1 MPDRPAPRVLVVSN
15 DFLPQVGGI
24 QQYTNNIL
32 ERLTHGA
39 AFVAAHPDA
48 ASHDDVAPYPV
59 RRGRD
64 RYLLPGRRTL
74 VDLRAAVEDH
84 RADVVL
90 LATPWPLV
98 GTAAK
103 LDVPVAVCNHGAE
116 VIMPARVPGSRHLLG
131 RELRKADL
139 LYAVSRNTA
148 SWVRRTVG
156 PRGPDVRL
164 LLTGVPLDTFTPDAD
179 GREIRDRH
187 GLGDDPV
194 VVCVGRLVPRKGQ
207 DVLVEAWPRVRDT
220 VPDARLLLVGTGP
233 LEDDLR
239 AAAAAL
245 PDGAVTLTGRVPWE
259 ELPAHH
265 AAADVFAHP
274 NRDRWFGIETE
285 GFGVIFL
292 EAQACARPVVAG
304 DAGGAP
310 EALVPGETGLLCD
323 GSDPDDVARA
333 VTTLLTDPD
342 RACRMGVAGRT
353 FVEEHFDWARIVAQL
368 ERELAALAAGSP
380 LPTPVTP
387 EARR

>member
-1 MPDRPAPRVLVVSN
+1 MPYDPPRILVVSS

-24 QQYTNNIL
+24 QHYTDNL
-32 ERLTHGA
+32 LRRMTHGA

-48 ASHDDVAPYPV
+48 ADHDDDAPYPV
-59 RRGRD
+59 TRGRD
-64 RYLLPGRRTL
+64 RYLVPIPNTAT
-74 VDLRAAVEDH
+74 DLRAAVAEH

-98 GTAAK
+98 SLAASV
-103 LDVPVAVCNHGAE
+103 LDVPVAVCTHGAE
-116 VIMPARVPGSRHLLG
+116 LIMPARIPGARRLLA
-131 RELRKADL
+131 RELRRADL
-139 LYAVSRNTA
+139 LYAVSNNTA
-148 SWVRRTVG
+148 GWARDLVG
-156 PRGPDVRL
+156 ASGPDVRL
-164 LLTGVPLDTFTPDAD
+164 LPAGVPLDTFTPQAD
-179 GREIRDRH
+179 GRAIRDRH

-207 DVLVEAWPRVRDT
+207 DVLIRAWPRVRRSI
-220 VPDARLLLVGTGP
+220 PDARLLLVGAGP

-239 AAAAAL
+239 AAAAEL

-292 EAQACARPVVAG
+292 EAQACGRPVIAG

-310 EALVPGETGLLCD
+310 EALVPGRTGLLCD
-323 GSDPDDVARA
+323 GADVDDVART
-333 VTTLLTDPD
+333 VTTLLGD
-342 RACRMGVAGRT
+342 RPLAARMGAAGRT
-353 FVEEHFDWARIVAQL
+353 FVEEHFSPERIVAQL
-368 ERELAALAAGSP
+368 EQELAGLVAGAP
-380 LPTPVTP
+380 L
-387 EARR
+387 EAT